1 MVRAM
6 TEAINPEIDGYLVGL
21 VKWFNNQKAFGFIE
35 LPGGGLDIFVHANQ
49 LRRSGIDRVLHEG
62 ERVKF
67 RTSKGPKG
75 SFAVDISLIPQS
87 PTVPKAPEPGE
98 A

>member
-1 MVRAM
+1 MM
-6 TEAINPEIDGYLVGL
+6 GDEEGYLTGRT
-21 VKWFNNQKAFGFIE
+21 KWFNTQKAFGFIE

-49 LRRSGIDRVLHEG
+49 LRKSGIDRALREG
-62 ERVKF
+62 EVVRF

-75 SFAVDISLIPQS
+75 SFAVEITI
-87 PTVPKAPEPGE
+87 VEPE